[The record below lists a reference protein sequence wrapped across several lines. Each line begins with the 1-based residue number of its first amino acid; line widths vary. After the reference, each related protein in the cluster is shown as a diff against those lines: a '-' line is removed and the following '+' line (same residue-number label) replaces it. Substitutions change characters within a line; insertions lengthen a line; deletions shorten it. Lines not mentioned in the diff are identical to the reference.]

1 MLLDKQGN
9 RLPDFFIVGVARSG
23 TTALYSLLKKNPRV
37 FMPQEKEPMFFLCWN
52 QPKFLKFIGEN
63 KKAKTNFTISNLEE
77 YKKTFK
83 KARKNQVL
91 GEGSTWYLYA
101 HETVIPNIKK
111 LYGKKYD
118 LIKIIILLRD
128 PVQRAWSHYWKKVT
142 QGNEY
147 LPFSEAVD
155 KNTIKRRLEEG
166 SIPSYDYIGFG
177 HYYSQVKAYMNN
189 FSKVKIM
196 LFEEFI
202 KNPNETTKEILQFLG
217 INKTVNIKKTKYTN
231 PGGVPR
237 NFASSIIDKLIF
249 KPGKWRA
256 SIKHI
261 LPFGT
266 RRDLKNLLRNI
277 IYKKKELPSKYKKML
292 HYEYEEDIHKLK
304 QLINKDLTQWMAER

>member
-1 MLLDKQGN
+1 
-9 RLPDFFIVGVARSG
+9 
-23 TTALYSLLKKNPRV
+23 
-37 FMPQEKEPMFFLCWN
+37 
-52 QPKFLKFIGEN
+52 
-63 KKAKTNFTISNLEE
+63 
-77 YKKTFK
+77 
-83 KARKNQVL
+83 
-91 GEGSTWYLYA
+91 
-101 HETVIPNIKK
+101 VIPNIKK

-202 KNPNETTKEILQFLG
+202 KNPKETTKEILQFLG